1 MAHREEKKMERA
13 EMIEKI
19 VEKTG
24 VSYEEAKETLER
36 CGYDLLDAILI
47 LEREGKVQEKKT
59 AYYTSGT
66 DGAAESTAD
75 NRTERLESNTMNDSD
90 DSSYRREWE
99 RRKAEKEQSKE
110 ETRQQMQ
117 RAWDSF
123 KNLVITLIRHG
134 LKISFT
140 VERKGEELIS
150 LPVLVVVILAVVSF
164 GSMFAVAIL
173 GLFFGCHYHFTKNG
187 RNWPEE

>member
-1 MAHREEKKMERA
+1 MERA

-24 VSYEEAKETLER
+24 VSYEEAKEALER

-59 AYYTSGT
+59 AYYST
-66 DGAAESTAD
+66 GAQSTAE
-75 NRTERLESNTMNDSD
+75 NSAERIEEQTASSQD
-90 DSSYRREWE
+90 DTSYRREWE
-99 RRKAEKEQSKE
+99 RRKEEKAQSKE

-117 RAWDSF
+117 RAWESF
-123 KNLVITLIRHG
+123 KNLVAALVRQGIQ
-134 LKISFT
+134 ISFT

-150 LPVLVVVILAVVSF
+150 LPVLVVVILAAASF
-164 GSMFAVAIL
+164 GSIFTVIII
-173 GLFFGCHYHFTKNG
+173 GLFFGCRYHFTRNG
-187 RNWPEE
+187 HRWPEE